1 MGRRDEVGLSITGT
15 HRIDPLAIPPALYKE
30 ILMKS
35 VSVLSSHRC
44 TSRNCLENKSTV
56 FSSIQ

>member
-1 MGRRDEVGLSITGT
+1 MGRRDGVGLSITGT
-15 HRIDPLAIPPALYKE
+15 HRIDPLGIPPALYKE

-35 VSVLSSHRC
+35 VSVLGSHRC
-44 TSRNCLENKSTV
+44 TSRNRLENKSTV